1 MVVDLVG
8 GGGREASGDAGDLP
22 VASRGQ
28 VFAAC
33 AQTAAAM
40 GVGAWL
46 LRARAVDV
54 GVSALHNDPEVVARL
69 LSGAPLSVGELESV
83 RHLTTLTAGSVGC
96 T

>member
-8 GGGREASGDAGDLP
+8 GGGGEPSGDAGDLP

-40 GVGAWL
+40 GAGAWL

-54 GVSALHNDPEVVARL
+54 GASALHSDPEVVARL
-69 LSGAPLSVGELESV
+69 LSGAPLSGTELEKLLRLSKFV
-83 RHLTTLTAGSVGC
+83 AGSVG
-96 T
+96 

>member
-8 GGGREASGDAGDLP
+8 GGGGEPSGDAGDLP

-40 GVGAWL
+40 GAGAWL

-54 GVSALHNDPEVVARL
+54 GASALHNDPEVVARL
-69 LSGAPLSVGELESV
+69 LSGAPLWM
-83 RHLTTLTAGSVGC
+83 RRP
-96 T
+96 